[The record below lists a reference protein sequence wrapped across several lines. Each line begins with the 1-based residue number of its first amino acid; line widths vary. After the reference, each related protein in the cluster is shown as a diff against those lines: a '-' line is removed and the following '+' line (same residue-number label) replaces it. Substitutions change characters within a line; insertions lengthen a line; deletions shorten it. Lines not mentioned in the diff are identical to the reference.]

1 MNIKV
6 KKINEKAKLP
16 TRGSEQAAGY
26 DLYSCFP
33 DEFGS
38 ERLVIQPNETVKI
51 DTGLQMEL
59 PDGYFGGIFARS
71 GLAIKQ
77 GLRPSNCCGV
87 IDSDFRGNIIVAIH
101 NDSDYEQ
108 RIYDGDRIA
117 QLILLPYQTME
128 FEEVNELSDTDR
140 GSGGFGSTGK

>member
-1 MNIKV
+1 MNIKIKRV
-6 KKINEKAKLP
+6 NDKAQLP
-16 TRGSEQAAGY
+16 TRGTEQSAGY

-33 DEFGS
+33 DDWG

-59 PDGYFGGIFARS
+59 PEGYFGGIFPRS

-77 GLRPSNCCGV
+77 GLVVANNVGV
-87 IDSDFRGNIIVAIH
+87 IDADYRGNIIVALH

-108 RIYDGDRIA
+108 MIYDGDRIA
-117 QLILLPYQTME
+117 QLILLPYKPMN
-128 FEEVNELSDTDR
+128 FEEVNSLSETDR
-140 GSGGFGSTGK
+140 GSGGFGSTGKN

>member
-26 DLYSCFP
+26 DLYACFS

>member
-1 MNIKV
+1 MNIKIKRV
-6 KKINEKAKLP
+6 NYKAQLP
-16 TRGSEQAAGY
+16 TRGTEQSAGY

-33 DEFGS
+33 DGWG

-59 PDGYFGGIFARS
+59 PEGYFGGIFPRS

-77 GLRPSNCCGV
+77 GLVVANNVGV
-87 IDSDFRGNIIVAIH
+87 IDADYRGNIIVALH

-108 RIYDGDRIA
+108 MIYDGDRIA
-117 QLILLPYQTME
+117 QLILLPYKPMN
-128 FEEVNELSDTDR
+128 FEEVNSLSETDR
-140 GSGGFGSTGK
+140 GSGGFGSTGKN